1 MTEQMETKHRN
12 ELLTCV
18 LTEEELRGY
27 GVDLALCVQDVAAET
42 DRQADIRAQMKA
54 RMAEL
59 EARQSQ
65 LAIKI
70 SRREEYRDVDV
81 EVEYDYDGGCVRTV
95 RTDTGEQLSDR
106 PMREDERQPALPVDE

>member
-1 MTEQMETKHRN
+1 MNIETKRKT
-12 ELLTCV
+12 EFLACA
-18 LTEEELRGY
+18 LTEDELRGY

-70 SRREEYRDVDV
+70 SRREEHRDVDV
-81 EVEYDYDGGCVRTV
+81 EIEYDYDGGCVRAV
-95 RTDTGEQLSDR
+95 RTDTGEQLWDR
-106 PMREDERQPALPVDE
+106 VMQDHERQPALPVDE